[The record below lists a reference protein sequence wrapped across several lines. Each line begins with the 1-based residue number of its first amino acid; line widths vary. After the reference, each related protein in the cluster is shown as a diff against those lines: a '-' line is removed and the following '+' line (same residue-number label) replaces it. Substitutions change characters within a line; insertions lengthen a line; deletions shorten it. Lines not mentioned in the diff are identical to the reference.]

1 MSGMSEKERQVKK
14 GIKVLTELDLCI
26 LKGLYEYRAFSTE
39 QVQRRYG
46 LTYWYTYKKLQLLR
60 ESGLISSHTI
70 NGYEKGSG
78 NQGKYHRI
86 TTKGLMV
93 LKEHGVNVDKKMQQL
108 EVAEKQIPFLLATN
122 DIMVDLEP
130 YGWVLSD
137 SREVKE
143 RFHTNRSDL
152 VQGTL
157 QNAHTNSKEYALYTF
172 LHTTSEKNVAK
183 MVREMKNY
191 TDMRENSGKLRDY
204 IIFTRGR
211 DSLEKVVDYIL
222 NKTELMV
229 LARVG
234 SLKIFPFTFGK
245 YYLRKFDDES
255 EVRSYVGGTLGNE
268 IVFRRILGATDVR
281 AKYAGL
287 NCIVEHRG
295 EEKYFMNLVD
305 MDLKKVFHIQQ
316 YHRDDFEQ
324 DGRKVL
330 VCALNNMQVDFYRK
344 LFKNYHHVEI
354 LIMDGDEMI
363 DYLSSVP
370 PINYELNNNE
380 K

>member
-1 MSGMSEKERQVKK
+1 MKNSGKSTQVIKYVQPLDLSILEGLYDYRILSTDQIQRRHGMTQWYVYRKLRLLRNSGM
-14 GIKVLTELDLCI
+14 
-26 LKGLYEYRAFSTE
+26 
-39 QVQRRYG
+39 
-46 LTYWYTYKKLQLLR
+46 
-60 ESGLISSHTI
+60 ISSHPVVR
-70 NGYEKGSG
+70 YRVDQRS
-78 NQGKYHRI
+78 QGKYHRI
-86 TTKGLMV
+86 TGKGLSV
-93 LKEHGVNVDKKMQQL
+93 LRKHGWYIDKTVQQL